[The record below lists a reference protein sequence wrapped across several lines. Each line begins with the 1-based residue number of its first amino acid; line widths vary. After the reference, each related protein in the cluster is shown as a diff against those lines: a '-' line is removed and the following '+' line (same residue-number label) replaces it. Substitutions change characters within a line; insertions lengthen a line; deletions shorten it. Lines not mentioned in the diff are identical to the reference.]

1 MAPGLRLGWITSQ
14 PAFKAHL
21 VRYIDLSTQHPSGFP
36 QALVTL
42 LLSGWGLAG
51 FDRWVRSLRLD
62 YQRRRDFLLELF
74 EREVA
79 PSGLASADVPEAG
92 MFLWIRVFME
102 KHPRFRRV
110 EAAEEDARK
119 TGTETGIEPVPRTN
133 GRQLMEELFQA
144 CLKGGLVIVPATVF
158 LLPVD
163 ASYTPEGSEHIDDVS
178 VRVLCYHIASSMSD
192 RGLSRFAGC
201 SARTFS
207 GRRLRA
213 RRRRWRLGCLSW
225 GGCLGSSSPILQL
238 HRRRGQRRHEQAL
251 ELRSLSHACHRAN
264 YGTRDGM
271 SMSTPVNVRHSD
283 RRL

>member
-158 LLPVD
+158 LLPTD
-163 ASYTPEGSEHIDDVS
+163 ASYAQEGSEHIDDVG
-178 VRVLCYHIASSMSD
+178 VRVFCCHCEI
-192 RGLSRFAGC
+192 
-201 SARTFS
+201 
-207 GRRLRA
+207 GRA
-213 RRRRWRLGCLSW
+213 
-225 GGCLGSSSPILQL
+225 
-238 HRRRGQRRHEQAL
+238 H
-251 ELRSLSHACHRAN
+251 
-264 YGTRDGM
+264 
-271 SMSTPVNVRHSD
+271 V
-283 RRL
+283 